1 VVSEPQRREHE
12 QDGARDHVGDQQRRR
27 EREKAEHH
35 LIVARQKGWLN
46 CLSRAGILNMRIR
59 IIAASSVAA
68 VSLYSSA
75 LVQAGPRPDKPA
87 EVLPVTGITL
97 TRAEIAEGR
106 LLIEGTTAAPKTKVT
121 IDDDASVRSKANG
134 SFRFSLVRLP
144 EDCIVEIGTAEGVDQ
159 AVVGN
164 CGPKGDDGRRG
175 PQGAAGATGAVG
187 SAGPA
192 GPQGVPGAQGPQ
204 GPVGPQGPAG
214 PQGLPGA
221 FTKGVDLTITVSL
234 PANFI
239 PIGSC
244 MDALAAIPGP
254 RVNDL
259 VVAAMA
265 RSVIPRDMT
274 VIGRLVTV
282 DGEAPY
288 FICNFTGLP
297 QAAINLPVRIT
308 TFR

>member
-1 VVSEPQRREHE
+1 
-12 QDGARDHVGDQQRRR
+12 
-27 EREKAEHH
+27 
-35 LIVARQKGWLN
+35 
-46 CLSRAGILNMRIR
+46 MRIR
-59 IIAASSVAA
+59 SIAAVAA
-68 VSLYSSA
+68 AVALCSLSQ
-75 LVQAGPRPDKPA
+75 VQAAPGPDGPA
-87 EVLPVTGITL
+87 EVLPITGITL
-97 TRAEIAEGR
+97 TRAAIAEGR
-106 LLIEGTTAAPKTKVT
+106 LLIEGTTPAPRISVT
-121 IDDDASVRSKANG
+121 IDDDTSVRSKANG
-134 SFRFSLVRLP
+134 SFRFSLVKLP

-204 GPVGPQGPAG
+204 GPLGPQGPAG

-221 FTKGVDLTITVSL
+221 FTKSADLTTTVSL

-244 MDALAAIPGP
+244 IDALAAIPGP
-254 RVNDL
+254 KVNDL

-297 QAAINLPVRIT
+297 QAAINLPIRIT